1 MVTYQIPP
9 INGAPIYSTNV
20 TMKDLVIYD
29 FWQLFEMTELTEVLF
44 QREDL
49 NFIGILNKIRTGVC
63 RWGCWESS

>member
-9 INGAPIYSTNV
+9 TNGAPIYSTNA
-20 TMKDLVIYD
+20 TMNDLVIYD

-63 RWGCWESS
+63 R

>member
-9 INGAPIYSTNV
+9 INGAPIYSTNA
-20 TMKDLVIYD
+20 TMNDLVIYD

-63 RWGCWESS
+63 R